1 LSDKLA
7 LSGGKPIRSKILPFE
22 PEEADIGPPEI
33 NAAIRVLKSN
43 KLSQLSGE
51 EVTEFEEEFA
61 EYYGVRNA
69 VATSSGTTALHAAL
83 AGIGIGPGDEVV
95 LPPYTFI
102 ATANAIL
109 HQNGIPIFADIDP
122 LTFNISARAIQEKV
136 SPRTRAVMP
145 VHMLGNPAEMDE
157 ILKVAK
163 EKNLFVIEDC
173 AQADGAEYKGRK
185 VGTFGDVG
193 CFSFYLNKNI
203 TSGGEGGMVITNNDA
218 LTEKIRSICNH
229 CRVKESPFP
238 NVPSHNVY
246 WGIGYN
252 YRMTSVQAAIGRV
265 QLKKLDKLNNVR
277 RKNAAFLT
285 KELAGVEGVEI
296 PPVRPYVKHVYWA
309 FGVKIL
315 KDKLGVTRD
324 QFAQALL
331 KEGIKT
337 EGYCPIPVH
346 LQEVFR
352 KKVGYGNT
360 HYPFDSPLY
369 KGKVEYR
376 EGLCPEGEKLS
387 QEDLLLPVYPT
398 LTGKDLDD
406 VAYGVKK
413 VAKLLKP

>member
-1 LSDKLA
+1 LIETLA
-7 LSGGKPIRSKILPFE
+7 LDGGKPVRAKVLPFE
-22 PEEADIGPPEI
+22 PEEADIGPTEI

-51 EVTEFEEEFA
+51 EVANFEKEFA

-69 VATSSGTTALHAAL
+69 IATSSGTTALHAAL
-83 AGIGIGPGDEVV
+83 AGLGIGPGDEVI

-109 HQNGIPIFADIDP
+109 HQNGVPIFADIDP
-122 LTFNISARAIQEKV
+122 TTFNISAKAIQERA
-136 SPRTRAVMP
+136 SPRTKVAMP
-145 VHMLGNPAEMDE
+145 VHMLGNPAEMDD

-163 EKNLFVIEDC
+163 EKNLFVVEDC
-173 AQADGAEYKGRK
+173 AQADGAEYKGKK
-185 VGTFGDVG
+185 VGTFGEAG

-218 LTEKIRSICNH
+218 LADKIRSICNH

-238 NVPSHNVY
+238 NVPAHNVY

-265 QLKKLDKLNNVR
+265 QLKKLDKLNAVR
-277 RKNAAFLT
+277 QKNAAFLR
-285 KELAGVEGVEI
+285 KELSGIEGVGI
-296 PPVRPYVKHVYWA
+296 PPIRSHVKHVYWA
-309 FGVKIL
+309 FGINVIKE
-315 KDKLGVTRD
+315 KLGASRD
-324 QFAQALL
+324 EFAQALL

-352 KKVGYGNT
+352 KKVGYGST

-369 KGKVEYR
+369 KGKVEYK

-387 QEDLLLPVYPT
+387 QQDLLLPVYPA
-398 LTGKDLDD
+398 LTVKDLGD
-406 VAYGVKK
+406 VVHGVKK
-413 VAKLLKP
+413 VANLLKP